1 MKQAQHRVWKRG
13 QLLVNW
19 SEKTPSADSVSAWV
33 VFGEVRC
40 HFGAFLMNLNQHFLD
55 FQLLLLPLKISINLI

>member
-1 MKQAQHRVWKRG
+1 M
-13 QLLVNW
+13 LVNW

-40 HFGAFLMNLNQHFLD
+40 HFGGFLMNLNQHFLD
-55 FQLLLLPLKISINLI
+55 FQLFKLLLKISINLI